1 MLNIVNTPLDVV
13 KAIGS
18 AIKGLNAA
26 NKSSSLTDFTASTRV
41 EPIVAI
47 DEKVAYLP
55 YTEEILKTVLAIFS
69 AQYLQAVSLS
79 LNIGKI
85 DTIKLFD
92 HLNPNRKEGIGMKDV
107 AEALESTSFLLNEDS
122 YKNGLPKIRRN
133 PETFSLESVRDDIR
147 TIKKDI
153 ETGLSGDKEVWVE
166 EGRSG
171 TSRGVGV
178 DKKGFEVL
186 ETGNLA
192 VGCLLEV
199 HVESEGHRTNIPVMV
214 RLAAQRTRSEI
225 LTAILGKST
234 RDISLMER
242 FRELTSGEIKF
253 WKDFVLN
260 QDLVDEHRA
269 TLMKDNTGLY
279 AEILNRRQK
288 SRTASWISG
297 RPSVAEASTITI
309 LSSQTARQI
318 EAHTGYKLSNFKAR
332 QRMFLESYNMLII
345 EVDTEWEQVTIYHR
359 GISIPTTISVKNM
372 KVNNKGKGVDVAEIL
387 KAYQL
392 GQAPSFS

>member
-133 PETFSLESVRDDIR
+133 PET
-147 TIKKDI
+147 
-153 ETGLSGDKEVWVE
+153 LS
-166 EGRSG
+166 
-171 TSRGVGV
+171 
-178 DKKGFEVL
+178 
-186 ETGNLA
+186 
-192 VGCLLEV
+192 
-199 HVESEGHRTNIPVMV
+199 
-214 RLAAQRTRSEI
+214 
-225 LTAILGKST
+225 
-234 RDISLMER
+234 
-242 FRELTSGEIKF
+242 
-253 WKDFVLN
+253 
-260 QDLVDEHRA
+260 
-269 TLMKDNTGLY
+269 
-279 AEILNRRQK
+279 
-288 SRTASWISG
+288 
-297 RPSVAEASTITI
+297 
-309 LSSQTARQI
+309 
-318 EAHTGYKLSNFKAR
+318 
-332 QRMFLESYNMLII
+332 
-345 EVDTEWEQVTIYHR
+345 
-359 GISIPTTISVKNM
+359 
-372 KVNNKGKGVDVAEIL
+372 
-387 KAYQL
+387 
-392 GQAPSFS
+392 